1 MIFKKNPLNLYIIT
15 PFFII
20 AYNILNIVM
29 NKLNLKIFKLI
40 IIKSV
45 LEIEVFRYV
54 FNPLLKLISTQRKNE
69 QPCIFPN
76 LFSLSEF
83 IDLYTKEYQRDISVV
98 SKVVQDAGFCGSL
111 MACPSSKVTINRG
124 GLFKV
129 VQEVL
134 QIILKHIDNDQK
146 LG

>member
-83 IDLYTKEYQRDISVV
+83 IDLYTKEY
-98 SKVVQDAGFCGSL
+98 
-111 MACPSSKVTINRG
+111 
-124 GLFKV
+124 
-129 VQEVL
+129 
-134 QIILKHIDNDQK
+134 
-146 LG
+146 